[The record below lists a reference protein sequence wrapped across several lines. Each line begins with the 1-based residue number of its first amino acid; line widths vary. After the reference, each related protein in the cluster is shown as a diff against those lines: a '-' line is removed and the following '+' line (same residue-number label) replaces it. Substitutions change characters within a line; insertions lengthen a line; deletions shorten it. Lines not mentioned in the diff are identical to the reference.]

1 MLKCITS
8 LVAQPESSKSDQELP
23 DSISS
28 DQDYL
33 LKIVSSNKCK
43 NSDYYRNIPFLH
55 QSQSTCDNNNP
66 DRKIR

>member
-1 MLKCITS
+1 MLKYITS

-43 NSDYYRNIPFLH
+43 NSDYYRNIAFLH
-55 QSQSTCDNNNP
+55 QS
-66 DRKIR
+66 

>member
-55 QSQSTCDNNNP
+55 QS
-66 DRKIR
+66 